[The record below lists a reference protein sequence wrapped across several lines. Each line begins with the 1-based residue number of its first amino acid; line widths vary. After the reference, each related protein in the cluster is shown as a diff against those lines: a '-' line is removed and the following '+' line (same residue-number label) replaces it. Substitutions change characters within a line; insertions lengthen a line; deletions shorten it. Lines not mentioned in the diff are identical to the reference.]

1 MKILARL
8 LVAIVPLLL
17 TFVFAWLVSGP
28 LSLGGGE
35 KDLFLAVPLLVW
47 SVLFFA
53 ALLVLGWRKVSLG
66 RSTAVA
72 AGIATALLV
81 VIWVAFAVAWQ
92 FGLL

>member
-17 TFVFAWLVSGP
+17 TFVFVWLISGP

-35 KDLFLAVPLLVW
+35 KDLFLAVPLLLW
-47 SVLFFA
+47 SVLFLSA
-53 ALLVLGWRKVSLG
+53 ILVLGWRKVSLG
-66 RSTAVA
+66 RSAAVA

-81 VIWVAFAVAWQ
+81 VTWVAFAVAWQ

>member
-17 TFVFAWLVSGP
+17 TLVFVWLISGP

-35 KDLFLAVPLLVW
+35 KDLFLAVPMLVW
-47 SVLFFA
+47 SVMFFA
-53 ALLVLGWRKVSLG
+53 AILVLGWRKVPIG
-66 RSTAVA
+66 RSAAVA

-81 VIWVAFAVAWQ
+81 GIWVAFAVAWQ
-92 FGLL
+92 FGLF